1 MKEPPRWRL
10 ENRKTY
16 SIIGSRGS
24 VIAEKPKGLIS
35 GREVGLEYF
44 VCSEDSIRSNWAG
57 SCGIASDSGGR
68 IGSSLT
74 SRLVHG

>member
-1 MKEPPRWRL
+1 
-10 ENRKTY
+10 
-16 SIIGSRGS
+16 